1 MSKKITALKAQ
12 KKNRNRVNVYLDGEF
27 AFGLSRIVAGW
38 LHISQELTDEK
49 IVNLQVEDEQEI
61 AYQRSIRFSG
71 HRMRSNSEI
80 TQYLERQGTSE
91 VNIESAIKR
100 LKSNGFLND
109 KHFAR
114 MWVDNRNEFRPRSH
128 RMLFSELR
136 KKGIHP
142 DIINQVLEDTLSDEE
157 LALLAAEKQERK
169 YRNLEW
175 QDYRRKLSSYLARR
189 GFSYA
194 IINPVVNQ
202 VWTEGVAENQ
212 LGVFD
217 ENNLWKKPEDRERK
231 IR

>member
-1 MSKKITALKAQ
+1 MNKKITALKVQ
-12 KKNRNRVNVYLDGEF
+12 KKNQNRVNVYLDGEF

-38 LHISQELTDEK
+38 LHIGQEITDEK
-49 IVNLQVEDEQEI
+49 IINLQVEDEQEI
-61 AYQRSIRFSG
+61 AYQRAIRFSG
-71 HRMRSNSEI
+71 YRMRSNSEI
-80 TQYLERQGTSE
+80 TQYLKQQGTSE
-91 VNIESAIKR
+91 VNIESVINR
-100 LKSNGFLND
+100 LKRNGVLND
-109 KHFAR
+109 KQFAS

-142 DIINQVLEDTLSDEE
+142 DIINQVLEDNLSDEE
-157 LALLAAEKQERK
+157 LALLAAENQVRK

-202 VWTEGVAENQ
+202 VWAVRDSKN
-212 LGVFD
+212 
-217 ENNLWKKPEDRERK
+217 
-231 IR
+231 

>member
-1 MSKKITALKAQ
+1 
-12 KKNRNRVNVYLDGEF
+12 
-27 AFGLSRIVAGW
+27 
-38 LHISQELTDEK
+38 
-49 IVNLQVEDEQEI
+49 
-61 AYQRSIRFSG
+61 
-71 HRMRSNSEI
+71 
-80 TQYLERQGTSE
+80 
-91 VNIESAIKR
+91 
-100 LKSNGFLND
+100 
-109 KHFAR
+109 
-114 MWVDNRNEFRPRSH
+114 
-128 RMLFSELR
+128 MLFSELR